1 MRLEKKLLWLSC
13 LLLIASPVSAF
24 SSYKW
29 FGGAVHRRIN
39 ENLSA
44 CGLSKR
50 AVEYVARGCD
60 SQDNPSGANFSSS
73 VHHAVDNCIPKTF
86 AFIKSTLEESVE
98 SAHSCDT
105 KDGREK
111 TLRNVGM
118 ALHAL
123 QDFYSHSNY
132 LEMLLSSNKPLE
144 PVNWNDPPSSIVTCY
159 YHFEGKAKQEFF
171 ESRAAAVKALQRL
184 HPGISFH
191 TKDEYQDR
199 KSEHRSEP
207 EALEYALAPGVS
219 FTHIELNKDSPK
231 TLEGRVLAQK
241 QSKTFHELAVQL
253 ACEDT
258 LVLWSTFERM
268 VKQKYGDERG
278 ASILKCLKSDRN

>member
-1 MRLEKKLLWLSC
+1 MRLRTKLLGLSC
-13 LLLIASPVSAF
+13 LFLIASPVSAF
-24 SSYKW
+24 STYKW
-29 FGGAVHRRIN
+29 FGGAVHGRIN

-50 AVEYVARGCD
+50 SRMYVARGCD
-60 SQDNPSGANFSSS
+60 SQDNPSGPNFSSS

-86 AFIKSTLEESVE
+86 AFIKSTLEEAVE

-105 KDGREK
+105 ADGKEK
-111 TLRNVGM
+111 TLRSVGM

-132 LEMLLSSNKPLE
+132 LEMLLSANKPLE
-144 PVNWNDPPSSIVTCY
+144 PVDWNDPPSSIVTCY
-159 YHFEGKAKQEFF
+159 YHFEGKTKQEFF
-171 ESRAAAVKALQRL
+171 ESRAGAVKALQRL
-184 HPGISFH
+184 HPGVNFH
-191 TKDEYQDR
+191 TKDDYQDR
-199 KSEHRSEP
+199 KTGHCTEP
-207 EALEYALAPGVS
+207 KALEYSLAPGVS
-219 FTHIELNKDSPK
+219 FTHIELNKDSAK

-241 QSKTFHELAVQL
+241 QGKTFHDLAVQL
-253 ACEDT
+253 ACADT

-278 ASILKCLKSDRN
+278 AGILKCLKSD